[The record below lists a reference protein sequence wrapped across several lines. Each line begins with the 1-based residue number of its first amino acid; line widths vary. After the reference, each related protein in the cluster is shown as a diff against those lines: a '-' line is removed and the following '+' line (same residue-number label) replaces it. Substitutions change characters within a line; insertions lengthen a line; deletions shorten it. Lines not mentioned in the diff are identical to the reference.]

1 MESREKEVKNI
12 FEISKIIISELSANR
27 ITSLKI
33 WLHVLGC
40 YFFGM
45 SAIPVGLRLVLCGK
59 PHDLK
64 VRTLSDYFTIYEIF
78 IAKQYEAPYG
88 GKDIIFDIGSHIGL
102 SAIFFEN
109 SYNPSKMYCFEPL
122 SENIRLFRQNT
133 GKYYDNIK
141 FFPLAL
147 YSRDGEVPLY
157 YDRKRSNAGSVFRKG
172 KRGSVLVR
180 CKRVDSII
188 ESEKISKIDIFKF
201 DIEGA
206 EFELFRDFAGKDIV
220 SVFIGEIHAG
230 KDSGFEAD
238 EFKKQFKNHSCS
250 LKSIGGG
257 KYLFFAER
265 TGRK

>member
-12 FEISKIIISELSANR
+12 FEISKIIISGLSANY

-33 WLHVLGC
+33 VLHVLVC
-40 YFFGM
+40 YFFRM
-45 SAIPVGLRLVLCGK
+45 SAIPVKLRLVLCGR

-78 IAKQYEAPYG
+78 IVKQYAAPYA

-109 SYNPSKMYCFEPL
+109 SYNPSKIYCFEPL
-122 SENIRLFRQNT
+122 PENISLFRQNT
-133 GKYYDNIK
+133 GKYYDNIR

-147 YSRDGEVPLY
+147 YSHDGEVPLY

-172 KRGSVLVR
+172 KRDSILVR
-180 CKRVDSII
+180 CRKVDSII
-188 ESEKISKIDIFKF
+188 ESEKISRIDIFKF

-206 EFELFRDFAGKDIV
+206 EFELFGNFAGKDIV

-230 KDSGFEAD
+230 KESGFEAD
-238 EFKKQFKNHSCS
+238 EFKKHFKNHSCS
-250 LKSIGGG
+250 LKSMGGG

-265 TGRK
+265 KGLK